1 MDMEEKAIGKQ
12 MVWITDQNYNLR
24 HNRCLYR
31 DVHCTDTSVQLEEPE
46 ITADTM
52 LSQHYKD
59 EHIIMQEL
67 VVIDMDG
74 VTTTSLS
81 VSPASFD
88 LMPWTRLLPW

>member
-24 HNRCLYR
+24 HNRCFYR
-31 DVHCTDTSVQLEEPE
+31 NVHCTDTSVQLEEPE
-46 ITADTM
+46 ITADAIST
-52 LSQHYKD
+52 LQRRTHY
-59 EHIIMQEL
+59 HQEL

-74 VTTTSLS
+74 VTTTFLS